1 MASIDIILNE
11 DQTEGT
17 KATVSQWL
25 YAEGDWVE
33 KNQPIVELETDKV
46 MMEIIAPATG
56 QLSKIIL
63 NTGDEVIDNN
73 VLGVI
78 DCNAKGTNNEISN
91 HSDIITNT
99 KTAHIT
105 QTSIDSDDDSQHQ
118 SISPSVRRLS
128 KQHGLNLSEITSEIT
143 GTGKGNRITSR
154 DIHTFLTR
162 SQDTAKKL
170 VDNVNTN
177 KIKASEHL
185 PISSMR
191 QSIAKHMV
199 ESLLHTA
206 PHVTSIFNLDLSA
219 IIAHRKLHKQN
230 YQSQTANLTF
240 TAYFI
245 AASVAAIKQVPL
257 INSQLHDKT
266 IEIFSNINIGIGT
279 ALADKGLIVPV
290 LKNCENRDLFAI
302 AKNLTDLTDKARNN
316 KLKPSDVKD
325 GTFTI
330 SNHGVS
336 GSLIATPIIINQPQ
350 SAILGIG
357 KMEKRV
363 IVKEVAGDD
372 VMVIKPMCY
381 VSLTIDHRVLD
392 AHQTNQFLNAF
403 VETLENWQ

>member
-1 MASIDIILNE
+1 MTSVNIILNE

-17 KATVSQWL
+17 QATISQWL
-25 YAEGDWVE
+25 YAVGDVVE

-46 MMEIIAPATG
+46 MMEIIAPVTG

-63 NTGDEVIDNN
+63 DTGDDVIGGNI
-73 VLGVI
+73 LGTI
-78 DCNAKGTNNEISN
+78 D
-91 HSDIITNT
+91 SDIIGTGKKKKISLNISSHD
-99 KTAHIT
+99 KTAHIA
-105 QTSIDSDDDSQHQ
+105 QANIESNDNSQHQ
-118 SISPSVRRLS
+118 SISPAVRRLC
-128 KQHGLNLSEITSEIT
+128 KQHGLNISQVN
-143 GTGKGNRITSR
+143 GTGKGNRVTSR
-154 DIHTFLTR
+154 DIQAFL
-162 SQDTAKKL
+162 SQSNDSYSQLTKNKAT
-170 VDNVNTN
+170 DISVNN
-177 KIKASEHL
+177 SSEHL
-185 PISSMR
+185 PISGMR
-191 QSIAKHMV
+191 QSIASHMV
-199 ESLLHTA
+199 DSLLHTA
-206 PHVTSIFNLDLSA
+206 PHVTSVFNLDLST
-219 IIAHRKLHKQN
+219 IIAHRKQYKQN
-230 YQSQTANLTF
+230 YQDQAVNLTF

-245 AASVAAIKQVPL
+245 AASAVAIKQVPL

-290 LKNCENRDLFAI
+290 LKNCEDKDLFAI
-302 AKNLTDLTDKARNN
+302 AKNLTELTDKARNN
-316 KLKPSDVKD
+316 KLKPSDVKG

-372 VMVIKPMCY
+372 VMLIKPMCY

-392 AHQTNQFLNAF
+392 AHQTNQFLSVF

>member
-1 MASIDIILNE
+1 MASVNIVLNE

-25 YAEGDWVE
+25 YAVGDLVE

-56 QLSKIIL
+56 QLSQIIL
-63 NTGDEVIDNN
+63 DTGDEVIDNK
-73 VLGVI
+73 VLGIIDSDAKDTDDEVI
-78 DCNAKGTNNEISN
+78 NLTNAETSP
-91 HSDIITNT
+91 
-99 KTAHIT
+99 IT
-105 QTSIDSDDDSQHQ
+105 QTNIDSDDDSQHQ
-118 SISPSVRRLS
+118 SISPAVRRLC
-128 KQHGLNLSEITSEIT
+128 KQHGLNLSKITNEIS
-143 GTGKGNRITSR
+143 GTGKGNRVTSR
-154 DIHTFLTR
+154 DIQTFLTR
-162 SQDTAKKL
+162 SQDSAAKL
-170 VDNVNTN
+170 VDY
-177 KIKASEHL
+177 KKAIKTIEHL

-191 QSIAKHMV
+191 RSIAKHMV

-206 PHVTSIFNLDLSA
+206 PHVTSVFNLDLSV
-219 IIAHRKLHKQN
+219 ITAHRKLHKQD
-230 YQSQTANLTF
+230 YQSQTVNLTF

-290 LKNCENRDLFAI
+290 LKNCQNKDLFAI
-302 AKNLTDLTDKARNN
+302 AKNLTDLTARARNN

-363 IVKEVAGDD
+363 VVKEVAGDD
-372 VMVIKPMCY
+372 AMLIKPMCY

-392 AHQTNQFLNAF
+392 AHQTNQFLSVF